1 MCAISHTLYY
11 IYGQNVNSNQYTL
24 NELIFADDQCLI
36 YPNEKE
42 LQEHLHALEDGR
54 HQHNMK
60 ISSTKTEVMKFAR
73 VPTPIDVQVGNNKI
87 KQVKEFKYLGSC
99 FTEDGRIDR
108 EIEIRIQ
115 RANSTMLQLAPIL
128 KHTSINMNT
137 KRLLINNIFIPTLC

>member
-1 MCAISHTLYY
+1 MTDWFNITTGVRQGCVLSPLLYIIYMDKISSD
-11 IYGQNVNSNQYTL
+11 VNSNQYTL

-42 LQEHLHALEDGR
+42 LQEHLYALEDGC

-87 KQVKEFKYLGSC
+87 NKLKNLNTWGVVSQR
-99 FTEDGRIDR
+99 TEGL
-108 EIEIRIQ
+108 IEKLRYKSRKLI
-115 RANSTMLQLAPIL
+115 LQC
-128 KHTSINMNT
+128 TN
-137 KRLLINNIFIPTLC
+137 